1 MPYMPENDTNTPLH
15 LIDPQYETPYE
26 IPAKEGIVALLGRV
40 LDYLEKATP
49 VGLVNKQDGCPV
61 KSKSEIDVNTIF
73 AKGDFRITSY
83 EWGVTYAGMLLA
95 GDITGDLR
103 FVEYAQQRLKMIAD
117 VASFYLKN
125 PHFLSVDSP
134 VHSVLKPQALDDAG
148 ALCAAMI
155 KAEQADLQTGCHP
168 FITNFIEYISKG
180 EYRFADDTLV
190 RNRPYEN
197 TLWLDDLFMSVPAL
211 AQMAASSGNAKYFDD
226 ALKQVIL
233 FSQRM
238 FIPEKGLYMHGWTRQ
253 MAVHP
258 QFCWG
263 RANGWALMAMLELL
277 SVLPE
282 EHPGFQSVLEQF
294 RAHVYGLVRHQSGS
308 GFWHQLLDRND
319 SYLETSATS
328 IITFSLARAIN
339 KGFIDKFAFAP
350 IALLGWNALS
360 TKINALGQVE
370 GTCVGTGMGFDPAF
384 YYHRPVNVF
393 AAHGYGPV
401 LLAGAEMIRLLETE
415 KFEIVERAILIKK
428 TK

>member
-1 MPYMPENDTNTPLH
+1 
-15 LIDPQYETPYE
+15 
-26 IPAKEGIVALLGRV
+26 
-40 LDYLEKATP
+40 
-49 VGLVNKQDGCPV
+49 
-61 KSKSEIDVNTIF
+61 
-73 AKGDFRITSY
+73 
-83 EWGVTYAGMLLA
+83 
-95 GDITGDLR
+95 
-103 FVEYAQQRLKMIAD
+103 
-117 VASFYLKN
+117 
-125 PHFLSVDSP
+125 
-134 VHSVLKPQALDDAG
+134 
-148 ALCAAMI
+148 
-155 KAEQADLQTGCHP
+155 
-168 FITNFIEYISKG
+168 
-180 EYRFADDTLV
+180 
-190 RNRPYEN
+190 
-197 TLWLDDLFMSVPAL
+197 
-211 AQMAASSGNAKYFDD
+211 
-226 ALKQVIL
+226 
-233 FSQRM
+233 
-238 FIPEKGLYMHGWTRQ
+238 MHGWTRQ